1 MKINSEFCRNHSNT
15 EMSSLAIDL
24 GATSGRVV
32 LGKYTGESIEM
43 TELHRFPNHIIKVGG
58 RSYWDLW
65 ALWNEILTGLGKAA
79 GSGEKIESIGVDTWG
94 VDFVLLGKDGQILAQ
109 PRSYRDDYTVGVPEK
124 FFEKIPRET
133 LYRKTGIQIM
143 NFNSVFQLYA
153 MGLEGNSA
161 LDAAGGLLFMPD
173 AVSYMLTGER
183 VCEYTI
189 LSTTAL
195 MNPDTHDLDEEV
207 LAAAGV
213 GRELFGRMVMPGEL
227 IGSLNAEVASQT
239 GLGQIPVFAV
249 AGHDTGSAVAAVP
262 ATDENFAYLSSGTW
276 SLMGVEVPKPIVTDE
291 SFEMNYTN
299 EGGAEGNIRF
309 LKNITGMWLLERCR
323 AAWKTQERGYS
334 YAQIA
339 AMLGGGDAFRSL
351 IDPDDASFANPEDMP
366 KAIEEYCRAHEEPVP
381 ESDAQF
387 VRCIFASLALKYR
400 IVIER
405 LRSLTGKKIE
415 RLHVIGGGSLNSAL
429 NQMIADSLG
438 IPVIAGPAEA
448 TTAGNLMAQFV
459 GLGLA
464 ANMTSMRSALAS
476 DPSLKRFEPR
486 GGAQWPA
493 ARERYGKLI

>member
-1 MKINSEFCRNHSNT
+1 
-15 EMSSLAIDL
+15 MSSIAIDL

-32 LGKYTGESIEM
+32 LGKYTGDSIEM
-43 TELHRFPNHIIKVGG
+43 TELHRFPNHIIRVGG

-65 ALWNEILTGLGKAA
+65 ALWHEILTGLGKAA
-79 GSGEKIESIGVDTWG
+79 RSGEMIESIGVDTWG

-124 FFEKIPRET
+124 FFEQIPRET
-133 LYRKTGIQIM
+133 LYRRTGIQIM
-143 NFNSVFQLYA
+143 NFNTVFQLYA
-153 MGLEGNSA
+153 MRSEGNSA
-161 LDAAGGLLFMPD
+161 LEAADSLLLMPD
-173 AVSYMLTGER
+173 AVSYMLTGEK
-183 VCEYTI
+183 VCEYTM

-195 MNPDTHDLDEEV
+195 MNPETHDFDDEI

-213 GRELFGRMVMPGEL
+213 DRKLFGRRVMPGEL
-227 IGSLNAEVASQT
+227 VGTLTAEVAAQT
-239 GLGQIPVFAV
+239 GLEQIPVFAV

-276 SLMGVEVPKPIVTDE
+276 SLMGVEAPRPIVTDE
-291 SFEMNYTN
+291 SFGMNYTN

-323 AAWKTQERGYS
+323 AAWEAEGRKYS

-339 AMLGGGDAFRSL
+339 AMLGEGDAFRSL
-351 IDPDDASFANPEDMP
+351 IDPDDARFANPEDMP
-366 KAIEEYCRAHEEPVP
+366 KAIADCCREHGEPVP

-400 IVIER
+400 VVLGR
-405 LRSLTGKKIE
+405 LQKLTGEKIE
-415 RLHVIGGGSLNSAL
+415 RLHIIGGGSLNDAL
-429 NQMIADSLG
+429 NQMIADSIGL
-438 IPVIAGPAEA
+438 PVIAGPAEA

-464 ANMTSMRSALAS
+464 ANMSGMRSALAS
-476 DPSLKRFEPR
+476 DPSLRRFEPR
-486 GGAQWPA
+486 PGEQWTE
-493 ARERYGKLI
+493 ARNRYSKLI